1 MRINSDNLC
10 KALHTVPDTWN
21 SLNISF
27 IFGNLFQVLGSTVS
41 KQDLVEA
48 TSCWESQ
55 EEGIKK
61 KKNDIDELSPTLEL
75 HVLPSSFDFF

>member
-1 MRINSDNLC
+1 M
-10 KALHTVPDTWN
+10 PDTWN

-41 KQDLVEA
+41 KQDWVGA
-48 TSCWESQ
+48 ISCWESQ
-55 EEGIKK
+55 KEGIKK
-61 KKNDIDELSPTLEL
+61 KKKDDIDELSPTLEL